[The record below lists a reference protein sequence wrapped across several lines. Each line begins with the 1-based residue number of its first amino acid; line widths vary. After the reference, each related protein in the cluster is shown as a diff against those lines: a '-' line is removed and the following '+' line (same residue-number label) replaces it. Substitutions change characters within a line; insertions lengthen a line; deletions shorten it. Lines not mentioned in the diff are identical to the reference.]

1 MSAQQHKEILAWL
14 SPLNFAVTQNDI
26 FGRRLA
32 GTGNWILGHDM
43 YQEWLKT
50 KKILWCPGIRKY
62 VQNYGKALGTY
73 SKIAGA
79 GKTILAWVFPPDKS
93 IWS

>member
-1 MSAQQHKEILAWL
+1 
-14 SPLNFAVTQNDI
+14 
-26 FGRRLA
+26 
-32 GTGNWILGHDM
+32 M

-50 KKILWCPGIRKY
+50 KKVLWCPGIRKY

-79 GKTILAWVFPPDKS
+79 GKTILAWVFPPNKS